1 MNRYVPYIPFAALMV
16 LWIGSLIV
24 TIRRKK

>member
-1 MNRYVPYIPFAALMV
+1 MNRYVPYIPFAALMA
-16 LWIGSLIV
+16 LFIGSLIV